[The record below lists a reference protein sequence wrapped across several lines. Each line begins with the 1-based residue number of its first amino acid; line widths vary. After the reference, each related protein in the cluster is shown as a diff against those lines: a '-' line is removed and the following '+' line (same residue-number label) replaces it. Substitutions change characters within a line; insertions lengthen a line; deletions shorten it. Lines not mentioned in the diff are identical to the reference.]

1 MSLNPESF
9 KGKLYLL
16 AIDKIVIGAIIAVAF
31 VAYDRYRT
39 IEVQG
44 LADRA
49 AQVQLAFERAKLAK
63 EFLPFIANQKEN
75 VIARG
80 YVLREAARTG
90 SIDADA
96 AVEIG
101 RQLLLDGI
109 SDDHFRRVM
118 IVAMPD
124 GMRAI
129 ARRGVEMALS
139 WRKRYGTSFTPTAIF
154 NPVSGV
160 EHIPAEDASEV
171 REARL
176 WRAVLL
182 EGLAGRTCDDLR
194 DNSQFAAMLYGL
206 YVLSNPGSQP
216 EAIELSQSP
225 CRGLR
230 LVGYLK
236 RVEFARG
243 SGRLSGTDAQAVE
256 QVAIEL
262 GHDRKSVANLRLARV
277 ILGLLLEFGPPAGPI
292 ALPVAQI
299 LVEPR
304 SPKDSQ
310 PGVAE
315 AHYWLQ
321 WLAADVLDSMIQGE
335 KVTHDERSQSVRAAE
350 PVLISFL
357 NRFTTALQTASGDGG
372 LEVLSSEYGDGELI
386 RRIVRI
392 LGFSD
397 SAEARASLSKLHS
410 VGSSKLR
417 HFPFL
422 EEEVRRLLNG

>member
-44 LADRA
+44 LQDRA

-63 EFLPFIANQKEN
+63 EFLPFITNRKED

-96 AVEIG
+96 AIEIG

-118 IVAMPD
+118 VAIMPD
-124 GMRAI
+124 GMRTI
-129 ARRGVEMALS
+129 ARRGGEMASS
-139 WRKRYGTSFTPTAIF
+139 WRKRNGSSFTPTALF

-160 EHIPAEDASEV
+160 EHIPAEDAAEV

-182 EGLAGRTCDDLR
+182 EGLAGRPCDDLS
-194 DNSQFAAMLYGL
+194 DNSTLAAMLYGL
-206 YVLSNPGSQP
+206 FILAQPGSQP

-225 CRGLR
+225 CRGVR
-230 LVGYLK
+230 IVGQVK
-236 RVEFARG
+236 RVLF
-243 SGRLSGTDAQAVE
+243 SGNDPLAVE
-256 QVAIEL
+256 RVAAEL
-262 GHDRKSVANLRLARV
+262 GHDRTSAANLRLARV
-277 ILGLLLEFGPPAGPI
+277 ILGLLLEFGPPSGPI
-292 ALPVAQI
+292 AFPVAQI

-321 WLAADVLDSMIQGE
+321 WQSADVLDSMVQGAQLTRE
-335 KVTHDERSQSVRAAE
+335 ERLQSVRAAE
-350 PVLISFL
+350 PVLLLFMGK
-357 NRFTTALQTASGDGG
+357 FTTALQTASDDSRIEA
-372 LEVLSSEYGDGELI
+372 LLSEYEGGKLV
-386 RRIVRI
+386 RRIVG
-392 LGFSD
+392 LLKCSD

-410 VGSSKLR
+410 VGPTKLR
-417 HFPFL
+417 PFPFL
-422 EEEVRRLLNG
+422 EEDLGRPLKE